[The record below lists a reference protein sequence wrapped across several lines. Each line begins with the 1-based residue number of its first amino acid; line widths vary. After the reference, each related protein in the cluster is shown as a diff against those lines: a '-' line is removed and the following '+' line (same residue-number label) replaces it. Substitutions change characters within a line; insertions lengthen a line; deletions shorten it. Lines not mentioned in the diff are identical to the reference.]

1 VSILHFNASA
11 VVSEEGDSDS
21 TTGAVARETI
31 PRSIKDAYLTGM
43 YVESADAE
51 LIYYT
56 TQLGVYS
63 YNVKSKGTVLAVFV
77 ALVCSVCNALPHI
90 HHFPCPCS
98 FHDHCRRPVEGG
110 DRWL

>member
-31 PRSIKDAYLTGM
+31 LRSIKDAYLTGM

-56 TQLGVYS
+56 TQLGIYS
-63 YNVKSKGTVLAVFV
+63 YNVKSRGTVLAVFV
-77 ALVCSVCNALPHI
+77 ALDCSICNAFAYSP
-90 HHFPCPCS
+90 FPPFPCS